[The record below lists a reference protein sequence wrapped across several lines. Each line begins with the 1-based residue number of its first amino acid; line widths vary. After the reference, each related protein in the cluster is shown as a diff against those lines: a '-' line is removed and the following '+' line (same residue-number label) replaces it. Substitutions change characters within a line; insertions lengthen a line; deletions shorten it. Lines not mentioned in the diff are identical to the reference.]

1 MVNTPTHNV
10 PLEQPQPSGISLPAE
25 HVVSVCRAAR
35 SSYPER
41 APFDPAERYPELSG
55 TPFAQSTD
63 PDNTVYAAVRNSF
76 HLLGLDE
83 SHFDTPRWNPLGA
96 IVHPGNSVL
105 IKPNWVSQKH
115 DHNDTWQQIITHG
128 AVLRAVIDYV
138 QIALQGQG
146 AIWLSDGPMLNSDF
160 VEICRRTGATRLQ
173 EFYEKLPGVC
183 SLELIDLRS
192 ILFETRDDVVVAR
205 SSLPGDPR
213 GNVAIDLGSRSALY
227 RFAGEGRYYGADYD
241 TDEVNQ
247 HHHGE
252 TQQYQLSGSAMQ
264 ADVIIDVPKLK
275 THHKVGVTLA
285 LKGVVGLNTNRN
297 WLPHRTQGTPRQ
309 GGDQFANSGA
319 RQRLEQTVVR
329 MFERASL
336 KFPRIVPPVYR
347 LAKRVGRSIF
357 GASHQTVR
365 GGGWHGNDT
374 LWRMVL
380 DINRALQYADAQGQL
395 HETPQR
401 RRFCVVDGIVAG
413 EGTGPVFADPR
424 DAGVVLA
431 GSCPAVV
438 DTVGAEL
445 MGFDHTRI
453 PMLAQAFVPHP
464 LPLTSITPADIQVVS
479 NMPRWCGSL
488 EQMAASNPFRFAS
501 PLGWEHHI
509 ERSEVAST
517 TTPTAD
523 TSAGGHS

>member
-1 MVNTPTHNV
+1 MNAAIQNTPFD
-10 PLEQPQPSGISLPAE
+10 QPQPLGTSAPNE
-25 HVVSVCRAAR
+25 HLVAVCHAKR
-35 SSYPER
+35 SSYPEQT
-41 APFDPAERYPELSG
+41 PFDPPERYPELTETSL
-55 TPFAQSTD
+55 ARSTD
-63 PDNTVYAAVRNSF
+63 PENAVYAAVRESL

-83 SHFDTPRWNPLGA
+83 PHFGTPQWNPLGTV
-96 IVHPGNSVL
+96 VHRGDSVL
-105 IKPNWVSQKH
+105 IKPNWVSHKH
-115 DHNDTWQQIITHG
+115 ELNDSWQQIITHG

-138 QIALQGQG
+138 QIALQGRG
-146 AIWLSDGPMLNSDF
+146 AIWLADGPMLNSDF
-160 VEICRRTGATRLQ
+160 AEICSRTGAARLK
-173 EFYEKLPGVC
+173 EFYNALSGVC
-183 SLELIDLRS
+183 PLELIDLRS
-192 ILFETRDDVVVAR
+192 VLFETRDDVVVSR

-213 GNVAIDLGSRSALY
+213 GNVAVDLGSHSALY

-264 ADVIIDVPKLK
+264 ADVIVDVPKLK

-297 WLPHRTQGTPRQ
+297 WLPHRTQGTPQQ

-319 RQRLEQTVVR
+319 RQRLEHAVVR
-329 MFERASL
+329 SFERASL
-336 KFPRIVPPVYR
+336 RFPRIVPSIFR
-347 LAKRVGRSIF
+347 LAKRVGRTIL

-380 DINRALQYADAQGQL
+380 DINRALSFADAKGQL
-395 HETPQR
+395 HKTPQR
-401 RRFCVVDGIVAG
+401 RRFCIVDGIVAG
-413 EGTGPVFADPR
+413 EGTGPVFADSRPT
-424 DAGVVLA
+424 GVILA
-431 GSCPAVV
+431 GSCPVVV

-445 MGFDHTRI
+445 MGFNHAHI

-479 NMPRWCGSL
+479 NKAQWCGSL
-488 EQMAASNPFRFAS
+488 KEMSASKPFCFVP
-501 PLGWEHHI
+501 PLGWEDHI
-509 ERSEVAST
+509 ERLETVSTVTTEDASV
-517 TTPTAD
+517 
-523 TSAGGHS
+523 GGRRQ